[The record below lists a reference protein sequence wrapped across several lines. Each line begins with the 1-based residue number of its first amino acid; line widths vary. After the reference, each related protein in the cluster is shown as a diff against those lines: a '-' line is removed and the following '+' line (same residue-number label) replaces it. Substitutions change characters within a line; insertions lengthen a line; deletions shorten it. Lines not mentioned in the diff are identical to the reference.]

1 MRRENVSLSDKIRAV
16 VKAIPAGETLSYAE
30 VAKRAGNAK
39 AARLVAR
46 IMSQNYDKAIPCH
59 RVIYADGRIGNYN
72 RGGEAAKTALLLAEG
87 WQGRKTGKNLVHHT

>member
-1 MRRENVSLSDKIRAV
+1 MQHESVSLADKIRAV

-46 IMSQNYDKAIPCH
+46 VMSQNYDQTIPCH
-59 RVIYADGRIGNYN
+59 RVIYSDGRVGNYN

-87 WQGRKTGKNLVHHT
+87 WQGKNLVRQT